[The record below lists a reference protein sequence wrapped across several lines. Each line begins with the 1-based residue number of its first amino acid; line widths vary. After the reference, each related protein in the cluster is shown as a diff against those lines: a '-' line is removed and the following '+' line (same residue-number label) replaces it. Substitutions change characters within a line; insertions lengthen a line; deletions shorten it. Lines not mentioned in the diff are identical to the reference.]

1 MSKNKIEIVL
11 VDATTGPTISVGQN
25 VKKGDTVGHTPE
37 GSAVVSPISGT
48 LLACQFDA
56 DKHLLCLFIEEE
68 SESTR

>member
-1 MSKNKIEIVL
+1 LIKNKVETLL
-11 VDATTGPTISVGQN
+11 VDATTGSIISVGQK
-25 VKKGDTVGHTPE
+25 VKKGETVGHKPE

-68 SESTR
+68 SEST